1 MATNCWSWHGVTAA
15 AWSLVF
21 IHWIFCDH
29 DAASVHIVTDNQR
42 HSHRRDVSTFP
53 LFCLLVGW
61 FEIQNTCF
69 LCLCD
74 VADFFFKGFQ
84 YIQDVKRMGLF
95 ISLCHF
101 IECDWVISR
110 RGPIRWDAG
119 VCILFARPQQICE
132 RCLLMLE
139 NELLR
144 RPTDIKSL
152 LIHYCKMVL
161 KQVVSKIGTF
171 VQTDNFVR

>member
-1 MATNCWSWHGVTAA
+1 MTQLLFTLSQIISVTATGGMFPHF
-15 AWSLVF
+15 L
-21 IHWIFCDH
+21 
-29 DAASVHIVTDNQR
+29 HILEGR
-42 HSHRRDVSTFP
+42 IR
-53 LFCLLVGW
+53 LFCWLVGW

-74 VADFFFKGFQ
+74 VADFFFKRFQ

-119 VCILFARPQQICE
+119 ICILFARPQQICE

-144 RPTDIKSL
+144 RPTDFKSL

>member
-1 MATNCWSWHGVTAA
+1 M
-15 AWSLVF
+15 
-21 IHWIFCDH
+21 
-29 DAASVHIVTDNQR
+29 
-42 HSHRRDVSTFP
+42 
-53 LFCLLVGW
+53 GW

-69 LCLCD
+69 PVSFAFVMWLTSSL
-74 VADFFFKGFQ
+74 KGFNT
-84 YIQDVKRMGLF
+84 YKMSKGWVYLF
-95 ISLCHF
+95 LSVLCHF

-119 VCILFARPQQICE
+119 ICILFARPQQICD

-139 NELLR
+139 NDLLR
-144 RPTDIKSL
+144 RPTDFKSL

>member
-1 MATNCWSWHGVTAA
+1 MAG
-15 AWSLVF
+15 
-21 IHWIFCDH
+21 
-29 DAASVHIVTDNQR
+29 
-42 HSHRRDVSTFP
+42 
-53 LFCLLVGW
+53 
-61 FEIQNTCF
+61 
-69 LCLCD
+69 
-74 VADFFFKGFQ
+74 FFFKEFQ

-119 VCILFARPQQICE
+119 ICILFALPQQICD

-139 NELLR
+139 NDLLR
-144 RPTDIKSL
+144 RPADFKSL

>member
-1 MATNCWSWHGVTAA
+1 MATNCCCWAWHGVTAA

-29 DAASVHIVTDNQR
+29 DTASVHIVTDNQR
-42 HSHRRDVSTFP
+42 HSHRKDVSTFP
-53 LFCLLVGW
+53 PHFGRTHSTILFVGGMVW
-61 FEIQNTCF
+61 NTEYLFPCF

-74 VADFFFKGFQ
+74 VADFFFKEFQ

-119 VCILFARPQQICE
+119 ICISFARSQQICQ

-139 NELLR
+139 NDLLR
-144 RPTDIKSL
+144 RPADFKSL
-152 LIHYCKMVL
+152 LITL
-161 KQVVSKIGTF
+161 L
-171 VQTDNFVR
+171 